1 MHSTRMQEANERLSK
16 AFRKL
21 LRTTDY
27 DGIDISM
34 ITAEAGM
41 SRKNFY
47 YHYKSKEDLFSSIVE
62 KSMLKLES
70 EMHRY
75 QSWDAIVTL
84 LRYLHADREF
94 FMDALS
100 LSLLNDISI
109 LLEQPLQQVFNQP
122 KINKS
127 TKLAA
132 DMMTVEIRKWL
143 RRNTPGPLEFLI
155 DFKTNLL
162 EFNRFCLSNFTSSR
176 Y

>member
-1 MHSTRMQEANERLSK
+1 MAAASTLERIHQAARKEFRERGFRSASLRSIVK
-16 AFRKL
+16 SVGMTTGAF
-21 LRTTDY
+21 Y
-27 DGIDISM
+27 G
-34 ITAEAGM
+34 
-41 SRKNFY
+41 Y
-47 YHYKSKEDLFSSIVE
+47 YKSKEDLFSSIVE
-62 KSMLKLES
+62 KSMLELER

-75 QSWDAIVTL
+75 QAWDAIVTL

-100 LSLLNDISI
+100 LPLLNDISI

-122 KINKS
+122 EINKS

-132 DMMTVEIRKWL
+132 DMMTAEIRRWL

-162 EFNRFCLSNFTSSR
+162 EFNRFCLSNFASSR